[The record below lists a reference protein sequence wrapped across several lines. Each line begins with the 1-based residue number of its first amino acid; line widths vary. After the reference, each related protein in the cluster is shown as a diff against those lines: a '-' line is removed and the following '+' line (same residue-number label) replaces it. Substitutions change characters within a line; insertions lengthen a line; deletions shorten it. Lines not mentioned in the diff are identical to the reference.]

1 MANETTGLFR
11 ARSEHGHAPVTYIE
25 LFFDLVFV
33 FAITQI
39 SHGLLGHLSAMGA
52 LQALLLLFA
61 VWWVWIYTTW
71 VANWLDPD
79 RANVRL
85 MLILLMLAGLA
96 LSSAIPYAF
105 GARGWVF
112 AAAYC
117 AMQIGRTLYMIW
129 ASRVVRPR
137 LVRSFLRILF
147 WLCLSLP
154 FWVAGSFVTAESRL
168 LLWAAALLIEYAG
181 PLLFYPTPIL
191 GRSSAADWD
200 IAGGHMAERCALFI
214 IISLGEGVLVTG
226 ATFATLPQDLSH
238 WIAFATCFLSSAALW
253 WLYFDTGARRGSEVI
268 VASAAAGLLAR
279 NAYTYWHIPIVAG
292 LVVSAVA
299 DEMLL
304 AHPHGDIAAPMLAV
318 SIAGPLLFLI
328 GNMGFKQATTDRS
341 LPPFS
346 HLLGSAALL
355 GVGAWAWLGH
365 WEPLTL
371 GLAVFAVLLFTA
383 LWEWGSFHGGWQ
395 RWTPWLGRM
404 FGADPSR
411 PDRAGSR

>member
-1 MANETTGLFR
+1 MTAPDHLFR

-33 FAITQI
+33 FAITQL
-39 SHGLLGHLSAMGA
+39 SHGLLAHLSLLGA
-52 LQALLLLFA
+52 LQTLLLLFA

-71 VANWLDPD
+71 VANWLDPE

-96 LSSAIPYAF
+96 LSSAIPHAF
-105 GARGWVF
+105 GARGWLF

-117 AMQIGRTLYMIW
+117 TMQIGRSLYVIW
-129 ASRVVRPR
+129 ASAGVHPARARN
-137 LVRSFLRILF
+137 FQRILF
-147 WLCLSLP
+147 WSILSLP
-154 FWVAGSFVTAESRL
+154 LWIAGSFAASEARL
-168 LLWAAALLIEYAG
+168 LLWAGALLVDYAG
-181 PLLFYPTPIL
+181 PLTFFRTPGL
-191 GRSSAADWD
+191 GRSTGADWD

-214 IISLGEGVLVTG
+214 IITLGEGVLVTG
-226 ATFATLPQDLSH
+226 ATFATLPQDGVH
-238 WIAFATCFLSSAALW
+238 WIAFASCFLGSAALW

-268 VASAAAGLLAR
+268 AASSDAGLLAR

-304 AHPHGDIAAPMLAV
+304 AHPHGHIEPAMLGV
-318 SIAGPLLFLI
+318 SIGGPLLFLI
-328 GNMGFKQATTDRS
+328 GNMAFKQATTDRP

-346 HLLGSAALL
+346 HLLGSAALI

-371 GLAVFAVLLFTA
+371 GLAVLAVLVLTA
-383 LWEWGSFHGGWQ
+383 IWEWGSFHGGWR

-404 FGADPSR
+404 VGADP
-411 PDRAGSR
+411 AAAQEK

>member
-1 MANETTGLFR
+1 MTPSGHLFR
-11 ARSEHGHAPVTYIE
+11 TRGEHGHAPVTYIE

-39 SHGLLGHLSAMGA
+39 SHGLLAHLSLMGA

-117 AMQIGRTLYMIW
+117 TMQIGRTLYMIGV
-129 ASRVVRPR
+129 SRGVYPR
-137 LVRSFLRILF
+137 YARSFLRILF

-154 FWVAGSFVTAESRL
+154 LWVGGSFVTGETRL
-168 LLWAAALLIEYAG
+168 LLWAAALLIDYMG
-181 PLLFYPTPIL
+181 PLLFYPTPGL
-191 GRSSAADWD
+191 GRSTAADWD

-226 ATFATLPQDLSH
+226 ATFATLPQDGVH
-238 WIAFATCFLSSAALW
+238 WLAFATCFLGSAALW

-268 VASAAAGLLAR
+268 AASADAGLLAR
-279 NAYTYWHIPIVAG
+279 NAYIYWHIPIVAG

-304 AHPHGDIAAPMLAV
+304 AHPRGHIAPPMLAV

-328 GNMGFKQATTDRS
+328 GNMGFKRATADRT

-346 HLLGSAALL
+346 HLLGSSALL
-355 GVGAWAWLGH
+355 GAGAWAWLGH
-365 WEPLTL
+365 WQPLTL
-371 GLAVFAVLLFTA
+371 GLAVFAVLLLTA
-383 LWEWGSFHGGWQ
+383 IWEWGSFHGGWR
-395 RWTPWLGRM
+395 RWTPWLGRI
-404 FGADPSR
+404 FGVDP
-411 PDRAGSR
+411 DALQEK